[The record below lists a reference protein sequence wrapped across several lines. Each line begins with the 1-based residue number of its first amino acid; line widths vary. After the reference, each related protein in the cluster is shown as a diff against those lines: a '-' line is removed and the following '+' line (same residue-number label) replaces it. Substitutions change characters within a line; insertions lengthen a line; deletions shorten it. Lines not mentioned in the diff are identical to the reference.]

1 MVKGRVQKSLLQR
14 KMLRD
19 IRENWKSFAAVFII
33 CMLSSMLF
41 MSLDG
46 AWRGMERNL
55 NAQFAACKLAD
66 IWIVGNISDRKAG
79 DITQVEGVADAQRR
93 VHVKAAADLP
103 KEPSMDLYMNEGKA
117 RISTAMVFQG
127 NPLPDI
133 GKNICVL
140 DSRFAKAAGLMTGDS
155 ITVKVQGVSINLV
168 VGGIGYS
175 PEYVVYSDGF
185 AFSANP
191 ATFGYAYLSPGTL
204 GFLPYRETV
213 VTLAKGADV
222 QKVKRSIQELLDDPS
237 ILIVT
242 RDDKM
247 GIKMAIEEV
256 DQVRA
261 LGQVFPSVFFLVA
274 ALITFST
281 MKRMVDSQ
289 RLQVGTLCSLGYSK
303 KELIRHYTSYGLLVS
318 ALGAAFGL
326 LGARFLLG
334 NIVMWV
340 LMSIYNMPG
349 AAVYMHPGVMAG
361 ISALTV
367 LIAMGASF
375 LSCIKAL
382 REVPAG
388 LLRPKPPAHGRR
400 ILLEYITPVWKRLS
414 FSTKL
419 ILRNMFR
426 NTSRFLI
433 GIIGVVGCSA
443 LLLTGFGMRD
453 SVVYV
458 LENHYT
464 QTMRYDVRV
473 DLEPAVADDD
483 YLQAI
488 RLRAG
493 AARQEA
499 VLEGSCEL
507 ELDGKWVTKGLHVL
521 EDRHE
526 AVYLQRDGQRIWLP
540 SEGIALSERV
550 AEETGLGIGDQVKIR
565 TPNGHSGM
573 AVVKDIISIQLGQG
587 VYISKSAWRK
597 LDVMPYSPTA
607 LFLSGGE
614 MSLDTIKDMDGV
626 AKVRTIV
633 QERTGNE
640 AIVRVLDVVVLMM
653 VIFSGAL
660 LLVVLFTL
668 GQLNFFERI
677 RELATLM
684 VLGFYPQ
691 ETKRLILREN
701 IAVAVIGLPLGLLA
715 GPYLHWWVLTYGF
728 PTMLEFIP
736 YISKTSW
743 IYTPLLTLVFAQIVN
758 FMIGAKFKSVNMVEA
773 LKSVE

>member
-1 MVKGRVQKSLLQR
+1 MKGKAQNNLLRR

-19 IRENWKSFAAVFII
+19 IRENWKSFAAVFTI
-33 CMLSSMLF
+33 CMLSAMLF
-41 MSLDG
+41 LSLDG
-46 AWRGMERNL
+46 AWRGMEKNL
-55 NAQFAACKLAD
+55 EEQFAKSNLAD
-66 IWIVGNISDRKAG
+66 IWIAGNISDRKAR
-79 DITQVEGVADAQRR
+79 DIAKLKDVADAQRR
-93 VHVKAAADLP
+93 VHVRATATLP
-103 KEPSMDLYMNEGKA
+103 GEPDMDLYMNEGTA
-117 RISTAMVFQG
+117 RVSTAMVFEG
-127 NPLPDI
+127 ESLPDTR
-133 GKNICVL
+133 KSICVL
-140 DSRFAKAAGLMTGDS
+140 DSRFAKAIGLKSGDTF
-155 ITVKVQGVSINLV
+155 TVKVQGEKINLL

-185 AFSANP
+185 AFSADP
-191 ATFGYAYLSPGTL
+191 ASFGYAYLSPGTL

-213 VTLAKGADV
+213 VTLKQGADV
-222 QKVKRSIQELLDDPS
+222 EQVKQSIQALLDDPS

-281 MKRMVDSQ
+281 MKRMVESQ
-289 RLQVGTLCSLGYSK
+289 RLQIGTLCSLGYSK
-303 KELIRHYTSYGLLVS
+303 KELVRHYTGYGLLVA
-318 ALGAAFGL
+318 ALGAVFGL
-326 LGARFLLG
+326 LGARLLLG

-349 AAVYMHPGVMAG
+349 AGVYMHPGVMVG
-361 ISALTV
+361 ISAVTI
-367 LIAMGASF
+367 LIAMGASY

-388 LLRPKPPAHGRR
+388 LLRPKPPAHGKR

-419 ILRNMFR
+419 ITRNMFR
-426 NTSRFLI
+426 NTSRFFI

-464 QTMRYDVRV
+464 KTMRYDVRV
-473 DLEPAVADDD
+473 DLESSATNQD

-488 RLRAG
+488 QLRAG
-493 AARQEA
+493 ALRQEA
-499 VLEGSCEL
+499 VMEGSCEL
-507 ELDGKWVTKGLHVL
+507 EIDGKWVTKGLHVL

-526 AVYLQRDGQRIWLP
+526 AVYLQQDDQRVWLP
-540 SEGIALSERV
+540 MEGITLSERT
-550 AEETGLGIGDQVKIR
+550 AEETGLAVGDSVR
-565 TPNGHSGM
+565 MRAPNGHSVT
-573 AVVKDIISIQLGQG
+573 ASVKSIISIQLGQG
-587 VYISKSAWRK
+587 VYISKSAWRQ
-597 LDVMPYSPTA
+597 LDMMPYSPTA
-607 LFLSGGE
+607 LFLTGGNI
-614 MSLDTIKDMDGV
+614 DTDAVKDMDGV

-640 AIVRVLDVVVLMM
+640 TIVRVLDVVVMVM
-653 VIFSGAL
+653 VIFAGAL

-668 GQLNFFERI
+668 GQLNFFERV

-684 VLGFYPQ
+684 VLGFYPR

-736 YISKTSW
+736 YIATSSW
-743 IYTPLLTLVFAQIVN
+743 VFTPLLTLLFAQIVN
-758 FMIGAKFKSVNMVEA
+758 LMIGAKFKSVNMVEA